1 MKLLL
6 AVHKRLPLGE
16 ASVTVGRAGER
27 EKKTRGTMR
36 RGKRSRALSIFST
49 RAIMHCSCFRLLLFL
64 LGYPAGATA
73 EERGSINIQILCFR
87 VNYCFLQYEPLIGS
101 NNFLGMYLIIFCDLI
116 GKLCRVGSPGTA
128 VPVALTSAPYGS

>member
-27 EKKTRGTMR
+27 EKKTRGDD
-36 RGKRSRALSIFST
+36 GKGKEKPRAFYFFDKSHN
-49 RAIMHCSCFRLLLFL
+49 ALLLFSIIAIFT
-64 LGYPAGATA
+64 GIPSRSHCRG
-73 EERGSINIQILCFR
+73 ERFYQYSNFVLR

-101 NNFLGMYLIIFCDLI
+101 NKLSRNVFDNFL
-116 GKLCRVGSPGTA
+116 
-128 VPVALTSAPYGS
+128 

>member
-27 EKKTRGTMR
+27 EKKARGDD
-36 RGKRSRALSIFST
+36 GKGKEKPRAFYFFDKSHN
-49 RAIMHCSCFRLLLFL
+49 ALLLFSIIASL

-101 NNFLGMYLIIFCDLI
+101 NKLSRNVFDNFL
-116 GKLCRVGSPGTA
+116 
-128 VPVALTSAPYGS
+128 